1 MTKQPSKNNL
11 PPTFNELRDELAG
24 SFADAAALAHVLHL
38 RAKELKHSDVDAL
51 SRAIT
56 ASVKR
61 TITHRSLHSASLS
74 H

>member
-1 MTKQPSKNNL
+1 MTGHPPKSDYPPS
-11 PPTFNELRDELAG
+11 FDELRDELAG
-24 SFADAAALAHVLHL
+24 SFADATALAHVLHL

-56 ASVKR
+56 ALVR
-61 TITHRSLHSASLS
+61 RAITHRNSNSASLS